1 MELKNVSSD
10 WQSQITWI
18 VISSLNYNRDAKV
31 RGDLSEDIYLFIY
44 FGVITNREG
53 PLHYANN

>member
-1 MELKNVSSD
+1 MELKNVLSD

-31 RGDLSEDIYLFIY
+31 RGGPSEDIFFIY
-44 FGVITNREG
+44 FGVITNCEG